1 LVGAIVGK
9 VSPEA
14 KLGMVRAVSEA
25 RSKGMTV
32 RKACEVLD
40 LPRLTFYH
48 WLRGR
53 APDQLTVVDLSPVMI
68 ERRASLQ
75 RITEDERASI
85 VAAAQDEAK
94 VDLHHRKLAHTLGRE
109 ERVYVSESTVFR
121 VLKEEGLVAPREV
134 RHRPAAQR
142 PALVVTAPRQV
153 WCWDFSYV
161 RIGLVFW
168 YLLAIIDMFS
178 RKIVGWDLVPQA
190 TAEQAKRVWVDAL
203 GAEGLL
209 NAEPFG
215 GRAEPLSVGPDGGAG
230 GLGLKAMS
238 DNGTQMKAKTMREF
252 FRELGIDQV
261 FSRPH
266 TPEDN
271 AYIESWFATAK
282 CECIYREE
290 YSDPVAAWSSI
301 GELVRYY
308 NEERLHQGIGFV
320 TPVERH
326 EGRDVAL
333 LEARKLGLVEAC
345 RNRPLVNRLAEIR
358 ERHPAKHNVEKSN
371 DRKGSGSEADWCE
384 FPLECVR
391 LY

>member
-1 LVGAIVGK
+1 MVGAIVGN

-14 KLGMVRAVSEA
+14 KLGMVRAVGEA
-25 RSKGMTV
+25 RSNGMTV
-32 RKACEVLD
+32 QKACEVLQ
-40 LPRLTFYH
+40 LPRVTFYH
-48 WLRGR
+48 WRGGR
-53 APDQLTVVDLSPVMI
+53 NPDELTVADLTPVMT
-68 ERRASLQ
+68 ERRVSPQ
-75 RITEDERASI
+75 RITEVEREAI
-85 VAAAQDEAK
+85 VEAAQDEAK

-109 ERVYVSESTVFR
+109 ERVYVSESTVLR

-161 RIGLVFW
+161 KIGLVFW

-190 TAEQAKRVWVDAL
+190 TADQAKRVWDEAL
-203 GAEGLL
+203 GTEGLL
-209 NAEPFG
+209 D
-215 GRAEPLSVGPDGGAG
+215 AEPLSVGIDEEAG

-238 DNGTQMKAKTMREF
+238 DNGSQMKAKTMREF
-252 FRELGIDQV
+252 FRDLGIEQV

-282 CECIYREE
+282 CEGIYREE
-290 YSDPVAAWSSI
+290 YSDPVAAWSGI
-301 GELVRYY
+301 AALVRYY

-320 TPVERH
+320 TPSERH

-333 LEARKLGLVEAC
+333 LAARKLGLVEAR
-345 RNRPLVNRLAEIR
+345 RNRPLFNRLAEIR
-358 ERHPAKHNVEKSN
+358 DQHTAEHKVEGAK
-371 DRKGSGSEADWCE
+371 DRTAEGSEADWCE
-384 FPLECVR
+384 FPLESVR